1 MALTKPILN
10 NVAAFDASNSQIFTF
25 NVVGGSQVT
34 ANTLTIKDNSTL
46 EQVYSATQTSFK
58 LQHVVPAGTL
68 TNGKYYQ
75 AYLVTIDAQG
85 NTSAQ
90 SNTIQFNCYAQ
101 PVFRFTNVSE
111 HAVVNNASFEFQ
123 AQYNQAQGEILNEYT
138 FNLYNVA
145 GLLVSTSGK
154 QYNTSSTLPFNI
166 SHPFSGL
173 GDNTAYSVEVVG
185 RTSGGTSVTTGKVDF
200 SVRYTSPTLYSPLYL
215 TNNCQ
220 GGYIT
225 IETDI
230 NPITGQSNPTPPV
243 YIDNKEVDLT
253 ADGSWIEWN
262 EGYKLSSPYTVRIW
276 GRAFKKNTTI
286 LTLKNK
292 NGATVVL
299 STATDSDGYFWFE
312 LRATMQDWH
321 YVYTIMSNK
330 IAQPVD
336 TDNLFIWLR
345 ADGDLYDLKIEVL
358 T

>member
-34 ANTLTIKDNSTL
+34 GNTLTIKDNSTL
-46 EQVYSATQTSFK
+46 EQVYRATQTSFK

-111 HAVVNNASFEFQ
+111 HAVVNNATFEFQ
-123 AQYNQAQGEILNEYT
+123 AQYNQTQGEILNEYT
-138 FNLYNVA
+138 FNLYDTA
-145 GLLVSTSGK
+145 GILISTSGK
-154 QYNTSSTLPFNI
+154 KYNTNSTLPFNI
-166 SHPFSGL
+166 SYTFSGL
-173 GDNTAYSVEVVG
+173 GDNTAYTIEVVG
-185 RTSGGTSVTTGKVDF
+185 RTSGGTNITTGRVDF
-200 SVRYTSPTLYSPLYL
+200 SVRYSTPQLYSPLYL

-225 IETDI
+225 IETGI
-230 NPITGQSNPTPPV
+230 SPIVGQSNPTPPV
-243 YIDNKEVDLT
+243 YIDDKEIDLT
-253 ADGSWIEWN
+253 EDGAWVEWN
-262 EGYKLSSPYTVRIW
+262 DGYFLSPPYTARIW
-276 GRAFKKNTTI
+276 GRNFKENAEI
-286 LTLKNK
+286 LRLKND

-299 STATDSDGYFWFE
+299 STATDSDGYFWVE
-312 LRATMQDWH
+312 LRVTMQGWA
-321 YVYTIMSNK
+321 YAYTVMSNK
-330 IAQPVD
+330 IAKPSS
-336 TDNLFIWLR
+336 TEKIFIWLR
-345 ADGDLYDLKIEVL
+345 ADGDLYDLKIEEV